1 MTAPDSPLARLEF
14 QIAQAAEA
22 ASRRATDVTLL
33 AVGKRQS
40 PAAIRALFEQGQR
53 AFAENY
59 VQEALPKQA
68 LLADIDI
75 VWHFIGRIQRNKTRD
90 IAAHFDWVHTV
101 DRAEVAERLS
111 AQRPPDRAPLNCLIE
126 VNVSGEAS
134 KGGTSPEALPALV
147 AIMKTLPGLRL
158 RGLMCLPA
166 PSPDLDAQRAAF
178 RQLRLLRDQMGDPAL
193 SLLSMGTS
201 SDFTAAILE
210 GADIVRIGT
219 ALFGARA

>member
-22 ASRRATDVTLL
+22 ASRRATDVALL

-134 KGGTSPEALPALV
+134 KGGISPEALPALV

>member
-1 MTAPDSPLARLEF
+1 MTDPDSPLERLQR
-14 QIAQAAEA
+14 QIAQAAQA
-22 ASRRATDVTLL
+22 AGRRASEVTLL

-40 PAAIRALFEQGQR
+40 PAAIRTLYEQGQR

-59 VQEALPKQA
+59 VQEALGKQA
-68 LLADIDI
+68 SLADLDI

-111 AQRPPDRAPLNCLIE
+111 AQRPPARGPLNCLIE

-134 KGGTSPEALPALV
+134 KGGVSPEGLPALV
-147 AIMKTLPGLRL
+147 SIITALPGLRL

-166 PSPDLDAQRAAF
+166 PSPDSAGQRLAF
-178 RQLRLLRDQMGDPAL
+178 RQLRQLRDQLGDPAL

-201 SDFTAAILE
+201 SDFAAAILE

-219 ALFGARA
+219 ALFGARS

>member
-1 MTAPDSPLARLEF
+1 
-14 QIAQAAEA
+14 
-22 ASRRATDVTLL
+22 
-33 AVGKRQS
+33 VGKRQS
-40 PAAIRALFEQGQR
+40 PAAIRTLFEQGQR
-53 AFAENY
+53 AFGENY

-134 KGGTSPEALPALV
+134 KGGVSPEALPALV